1 METPGD
7 LAYQLQR
14 FFNDI
19 RAKYIPAD
27 PVAMETARL
36 ALLTQQNI
44 VADDESTPQEMNAAQ
59 ALIDGPAGNNG
70 LLAAY
75 LAFGPLRG
83 VDHGGGDDVPVTTA
97 TRFVTV
103 NVEPNGHL
111 KFFLSPMFTK
121 HFFITLSSYG
131 ALLLGMSL
139 KDNLIAIRT
148 TLEGVT
154 LSGNIALTGVADGGT
169 IIVGESTETI
179 EFNAEYSLE
188 QHFDHR
194 VRIEIESQMNTP
206 VTVAWTTTG
215 QQKMSNI
222 IATFPISTK
231 TQTSIL
237 LNSEGVATQ
246 DVRYQTDVLLGDITF
261 RKAEHKVSERYVLN
275 SSQFFHN
282 IRLEVFMVRKEWN
295 VAREEFDFAK
305 EKMVYQNGESWTA
318 KLRFR
323 SI

>member
-1 METPGD
+1 MTEKTEDKLEPD
-7 LAYQLQR
+7 REIRRVR
-14 FFNDI
+14 FSGGAI
-19 RAKYIPAD
+19 RK
-27 PVAMETARL
+27 ARKKSPKRD
-36 ALLTQQNI
+36 QKI
-44 VADDESTPQEMNAAQ
+44 EQ
-59 ALIDGPAGNNG
+59 ALATKI
-70 LLAAY
+70 
-75 LAFGPLRG
+75 
-83 VDHGGGDDVPVTTA
+83 GG
-97 TRFVTV
+97 
-103 NVEPNGHL
+103 
-111 KFFLSPMFTK
+111 
-121 HFFITLSSYG
+121 
-131 ALLLGMSL
+131 
-139 KDNLIAIRT
+139 AIRKVKKKSPKKDEKIQQALAT
-148 TLEGVT
+148 KIGGSMKFHDKHHKYMFET
-154 LSGNIALTGVADGGT
+154 GNLALTGVADGGT

-206 VTVAWTTTG
+206 VTVAWTTQG
-215 QQKMSNI
+215 LQKMSNI